1 MKQKENL
8 KELNSQQRLL
18 KKQKEVIH
26 LKILKEKIGI
36 LKELKIMNMTDIES
50 KKKEE
55 NDQDQMRKDM
65 LKDIDG
71 EIGQNK
77 KIEII
82 KLKEKRNQMISIII
96 EENMTIKESII
107 TNILVNIESALKT
120 DIINDFAL
128 INCILCI

>member
-1 MKQKENL
+1 M
-8 KELNSQQRLL
+8 
-18 KKQKEVIH
+18 IH

-65 LKDIDG
+65 LKDIEG
-71 EIGQNK
+71 EIGLNK
-77 KIEII
+77 KKEII

-107 TNILVNIESALKT
+107 TNILENIESALKT

>member
-8 KELNSQQRLL
+8 KELNSQERLL
-18 KKQKEVIH
+18 TKKKEVIH

-77 KIEII
+77 KKEII

-107 TNILVNIESALKT
+107 TNILENIESALKT